1 MIPEHIQKNTF
12 LFFIRERYE
21 DKDIPFC
28 RPLHGFHLSTG
39 WNEMFWQPGLWNMA
53 KGWNNSNDWDSWLR
67 LEKTGL
73 PLFWLCVWPVC
84 WRSRWRQDPRWR
96 SPRVHLPMWR
106 ESVVGHCHNGYNN
119 HIAIV
124 ATLSQMFST
133 LQYIIFSSAQ
143 LFHSFGSCDY
153 LIFHRGDVTHEN
165 CHLFGPGH
173 MSQQVTVAHFF
184 IQSKLDVQIEWQS

>member
-21 DKDIPFC
+21 DQDIPFC

-53 KGWNNSNDWDSWLR
+53 KGLNNSNDLDSWLR

-73 PLFWLCVWPVC
+73 PLFWLCVWPVW
-84 WRSRWRQDPRWR
+84 WRSPWRQDPRWR

-119 HIAIV
+119 HIVIV

-133 LQYIIFSSAQ
+133 LQYQFSLLHSSSTRSAVATTW
-143 LFHSFGSCDY
+143 SS
-153 LIFHRGDVTHEN
+153 IEVTSLTKIATSLDLDICRN
-165 CHLFGPGH
+165 RWL
-173 MSQQVTVAHFF
+173 FF
-184 IQSKLDVQIEWQS
+184 IQSKLDVWIEWQS

>member
-1 MIPEHIQKNTF
+1 MLVFFGKIGFKPHVPLTASLAQWCCWDYIDMIDVTLWMDPANFYQNNFNLNAQPHNMTNDSWTYTKKTF
-12 LFFIRERYE
+12 FFFIRERYE
-21 DKDIPFC
+21 DQDIPFC

-53 KGWNNSNDWDSWLR
+53 KGLNNSNDLDSWLR

-106 ESVVGHCHNGYNN
+106 ESMLGRCHNFHCHCLL
-119 HIAIV
+119 AK
-124 ATLSQMFST
+124 LSQMF
-133 LQYIIFSSAQ
+133 
-143 LFHSFGSCDY
+143 
-153 LIFHRGDVTHEN
+153 
-165 CHLFGPGH
+165 
-173 MSQQVTVAHFF
+173 
-184 IQSKLDVQIEWQS
+184 